1 MSFNPFSLQGKVAV
15 ITGGS
20 TGLGKGMALGLA
32 EAGADIVLVDH
43 RPHEEAKSEIEN
55 LGRRCKQIVADL
67 TNETEILQVIPTV
80 VEQMGKVDI
89 LVNNAGTT
97 RRSPVVEFTL
107 QDWDAVLSLNLRTV
121 FMLSQAAARDML
133 LRGYGKIIN
142 IASLLSYSGGILVPA
157 YAASKGGVAQLTKAF
172 TNELAG
178 KGINCNAIAPGYMA
192 TKITEQIQNDPDRNK
207 SILERIPA
215 ERWGSP
221 DDLKGTVVF
230 LASRASDYV
239 NGQIIAVDGGWMAR

>member
-1 MSFNPFSLQGKVAV
+1 MSFNPFSLQGRVAV

-43 RPHEEAKSEIEN
+43 RPHEEAKAEIEK
-55 LGRRCKQIVADL
+55 LGRRCEQIVADL
-67 TNETEILQVIPTV
+67 TNETEILRVIPSV
-80 VEQMGKVDI
+80 VERMGKVDI

-121 FMLSQAAARDML
+121 FMLSQAAASDML

-192 TKITEQIQNDPDRNK
+192 TKITEQIQNDPERNK
-207 SILERIPA
+207 TILDRIPA
-215 ERWGSP
+215 ERWGTP

-230 LASRASDYV
+230 LASSASDYV